1 LQLCFLYPFGCPPV
15 ENFVDLLHYTV
26 RAVSIPSTIFNFY
39 EVKPMLH
46 KKRKRNISVK
56 LWISEAEQNIIHERM
71 AELGTENMSAFI
83 RKMALNGYILNVDL
97 SPVKELV
104 SLQRYCANNMNQI
117 AKNINTYGGIYPQ
130 EIIALQEDY
139 AALWLPLSEILEQLV
154 KITKM

>member
-1 LQLCFLYPFGCPPV
+1 MEGGLIYSSMSQ
-15 ENFVDLLHYTV
+15 
-26 RAVSIPSTIFNFY
+26 
-39 EVKPMLH
+39 
-46 KKRKRNISVK
+46 KKRKRDISIK
-56 LWISEAEQNIIHERM
+56 LWISETEQDIIYERM

-130 EIIALQEDY
+130 EIISLQKDY
-139 AALWLPLSEILEQLV
+139 AALWQPLSEMLEQLV